1 MRNDTLSFP
10 NGIVQEGVVIA
21 KTFDFIRESRTKYDT
36 LKTKSSRSTHKKETG
51 VFGILLP

>member
-51 VFGILLP
+51 VFGILLT